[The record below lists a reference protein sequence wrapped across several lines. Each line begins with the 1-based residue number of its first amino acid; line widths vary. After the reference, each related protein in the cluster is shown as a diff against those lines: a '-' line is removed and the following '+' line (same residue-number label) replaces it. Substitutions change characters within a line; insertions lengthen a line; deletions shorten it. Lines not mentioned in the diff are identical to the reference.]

1 MQCALCQRVEANK
14 KNTHYLTDA
23 IIRSCL
29 NEGGSNEREKGYFFS
44 MDNGTPFMEFNF
56 QRATSQ
62 KKLEEGLG
70 RQPTEKE
77 IEKAK
82 DIPYSVDNV
91 FCSECENDFTNIET
105 DFIDKI
111 LPKFR
116 NSDLSD
122 ITNLQ
127 FEDIKLFRLFFYLQI
142 WRSAICEPSF
152 KLSSEAQESLREFIL
167 NHPQYKGDEINKFP
181 LIVYHLETTG
191 EQIEYTTNIVGY
203 ITNDTKHERIIFM
216 NDFVIQ
222 FFENPEHA
230 IYDSL
235 YGLNKQDDW
244 ETFINYKEESFKVK
258 IINNDNRKIILE
270 SLMHE
275 EKVKKTLSQFA
286 NSLINFWLDF
296 FGQHPNPFVIKEF
309 INGIVQGDLQSVLQ
323 YSEQQIIDYTLEFV
337 IQKLQV

>member
-1 MQCALCQRVEANK
+1 MKCALCNNKEANK

-23 IIRSCL
+23 VIRSCL
-29 NEGGSNEREKGYFFS
+29 NEGGSNVREKGYYFS

-56 QRATSQ
+56 QRGTSQ

-82 DIPYSVDNV
+82 NIPYSVDNV
-91 FCSECENDFTNIET
+91 FCDECENVFTNIET
-105 DFIDKI
+105 DFIEKI

-116 NSDLSD
+116 NSDLSGETNIQFDD
-122 ITNLQ
+122 IQ
-127 FEDIKLFRLFFYLQI
+127 LFRLFVYLQI
-142 WRSAICEPSF
+142 WRSAICEPAF
-152 KLSSEAQESLREFIL
+152 KLSGEAQETLREFIL
-167 NHPQYKGDEINKFP
+167 NHEKYKGDEINNFP

-203 ITNDTKHERIIFM
+203 ITNDTKHERVIFM

-222 FFENPEHA
+222 FFEHSEHA

-235 YGLNKQDDW
+235 YGLNLQDDW
-244 ETFINYKEESFKVK
+244 EKFINYKEKSFNVK
-258 IINNDNRKIILE
+258 IINNDNRKMILK

-286 NSLINFWLDF
+286 NSLISFWSDV
-296 FGQHPNPFVIKEF
+296 FGQYPTPFVIKEF

-323 YSEQQIIDYTLEFV
+323 YSEQQIIDYTLGFV